1 MDKIIYDRTATDVS
15 LAKEIIENIIKNDR
29 EPNEEQLETLSR
41 GTITLG
47 TIQRIQKNQAEL
59 SKLFFDS
66 FYFGEEVIKKEF
78 SENDIFN
85 DFDFQN
91 IIENCHILAKR
102 FFVYQTT
109 PGDIKEQYTYES
121 TNGIEKIIY
130 DLNENYNFMLSSQ
143 KECDTF
149 FCGED

>member
-15 LAKEIIENIIKNDR
+15 LAKEIIENVIKNEQ

-41 GTITLG
+41 GTITLD

-85 DFDFQN
+85 DFDLQN
-91 IIENCHILAKR
+91 IIGNCHILAKR

-109 PGDIKEQYTYES
+109 PDNIKAQYTYES

-130 DLNENYNFMLSSQ
+130 DLNKNYNFMLSNQ